1 VPNLQFNISKL
12 SPLFKYLEKQRQVE
26 KNRKIF
32 ELSITFGLISFFL
45 FFAVRPTLLTISAL
59 IGDVR
64 SKKVLSTTVKAKID
78 QIIIAQDNFASIQ
91 EKYFLVEE
99 AFPSHQNYVGAMNLV
114 DSATS
119 QNNITLDKINFT
131 QSKKNYFSTQIST
144 SSSFMS
150 TINLIDNL
158 SHARRLLDISQIT
171 FSQDKENQSQG
182 KISFVLPINIFFE
195 NNSDEKK

>member
-1 VPNLQFNISKL
+1 
-12 SPLFKYLEKQRQVE
+12 
-26 KNRKIF
+26 
-32 ELSITFGLISFFL
+32 
-45 FFAVRPTLLTISAL
+45 
-59 IGDVR
+59 
-64 SKKVLSTTVKAKID
+64 
-78 QIIIAQDNFASIQ
+78 
-91 EKYFLVEE
+91 
-99 AFPSHQNYVGAMNLV
+99 MNLV

>member
-1 VPNLQFNISKL
+1 MPNLQFNISKL
-12 SPLFKYLEKQRQVE
+12 SPLFKYLEEQRQVK

-59 IGDVR
+59 IGDVQ
-64 SKKVLSTTVKAKID
+64 SKKVLSTKVKAKID

-91 EKYFLVEE
+91 EKYFLVED
-99 AFPSHQNYVGAMNLV
+99 AFPSQQNYVGAMNLV

-131 QSKKNYFSTQIST
+131 QSEKNYFSTQIST

-158 SHARRLLDISQIT
+158 SHARRLLDISQMPPL
-171 FSQDKENQSQG
+171 SSR
-182 KISFVLPINIFFE
+182 
-195 NNSDEKK
+195 